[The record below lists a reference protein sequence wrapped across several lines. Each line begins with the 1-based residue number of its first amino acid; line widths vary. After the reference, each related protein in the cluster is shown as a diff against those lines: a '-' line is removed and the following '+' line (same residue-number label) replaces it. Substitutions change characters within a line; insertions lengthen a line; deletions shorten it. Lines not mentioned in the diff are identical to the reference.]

1 MTGQDPDARS
11 MIDSVRTP
19 PGRCIRLTPCPGSA
33 RFPSARESWQRD
45 LGADFDVIAEW
56 GASAVVTLVQAAEL
70 KSPAL
75 DDLRAHA
82 RRRAMEW
89 YHLPIRDAA
98 TPDSEFEARWVEA
111 GARLRALL
119 YEGRNVL
126 VHCIGGLGRRGMI
139 AARLLVELGAGPRAA
154 VQRVRQAR
162 ARASAAAGQGEDAVG

>member
-1 MTGQDPDARS
+1 MTGQDPAARY
-11 MIDSVRTP
+11 MIDSVQTL
-19 PGRCIRLTPCPGSA
+19 PGGCIGLTPCPGSA

-56 GASAVVTLVQAAEL
+56 GAMAVVSLVQAAEL

-98 TPDSEFEARWVEA
+98 TPDR
-111 GARLRALL
+111 GAL
-119 YEGRNVL
+119 
-126 VHCIGGLGRRGMI
+126 GGSRRP
-139 AARLLVELGAGPRAA
+139 ASRSAVRGP
-154 VQRVRQAR
+154 QRTRPLHGR
-162 ARASAAAGQGEDAVG
+162 ARAQRHDR